1 MTGNEGEEASE
12 AEMEVATTI
21 GEGITTEIEIRGISE
36 ISNAKDQEVL
46 TSIAAEAE
54 VAAAATRNEE
64 STRLEAHLTQAI
76 ADLYRQHNHNT
87 IILSADHLPTTA
99 QFLLSSHFCTCPY
112 HASSHTP
119 IPPSIFFHLA
129 ILLSLFLP
137 LHC

>member
-54 VAAAATRNEE
+54 VAAE
-64 STRLEAHLTQAI
+64 
-76 ADLYRQHNHNT
+76 DKK
-87 IILSADHLPTTA
+87 
-99 QFLLSSHFCTCPY
+99 
-112 HASSHTP
+112 
-119 IPPSIFFHLA
+119 
-129 ILLSLFLP
+129 
-137 LHC
+137 